1 MLFIRPF
8 CERCSRVRHCL
19 QGALEVFLDPKSCFS
34 AEAYAVDLGLHEVD
48 PDKRLNL
55 GENFAS
61 AVFSQRVRPG
71 SGTPEG
77 FTVLVDPSHLTISSR
92 QESTTRLSCRADHHL
107 RMPTDE
113 AALWLAHCL
122 VHDNNP
128 HRDSSKLSFL
138 LLPHEN
144 SGLAKMPAGANR
156 LSAPRALKASRLAAH
171 VERTLRH
178 GGATLGPGELQA
190 TIQLFCG
197 GKPLTRDVS
206 LLSVRTFCWRQ
217 GGDMVLTYA
226 ESQGARLEMI
236 APSQSTE
243 VRYPHQ

>member
-1 MLFIRPF
+1 
-8 CERCSRVRHCL
+8 
-19 QGALEVFLDPKSCFS
+19 
-34 AEAYAVDLGLHEVD
+34 
-48 PDKRLNL
+48 
-55 GENFAS
+55 
-61 AVFSQRVRPG
+61 
-71 SGTPEG
+71 
-77 FTVLVDPSHLTISSR
+77 
-92 QESTTRLSCRADHHL
+92 
-107 RMPTDE
+107 MPTDE

-217 GGDMVLTYA
+217 GF
-226 ESQGARLEMI
+226 GAVRTLPR
-236 APSQSTE
+236 APPMQLSLCCH
-243 VRYPHQ
+243 RCAACRR